1 MAAVPGGAVSLR
13 AALYLRLSRDD
24 ARAGE
29 SVSIGGQRALLRAYA
44 ADHGWTVVGEYVDDG
59 FSGTSFRRPGLQRL
73 LEDVEAGRVDLVLTK
88 DLSRLGRD
96 YIRTGE
102 LAEVYFPSR
111 HVRYI
116 AVNDGFDTQGPDNG
130 LAPFQHVV
138 NEMYARDASKK
149 IRSALAVR
157 RAQGRYVGSL
167 APYGYRKDPAD
178 KNRLLPDPPAAAV
191 VGEIFAQAA
200 AGVRP
205 GEIARRLNCRGIS
218 CPALHRSGGRP
229 GPDGPVWTASTVSKL
244 LRNPTYMGCTAQG
257 RTRKPSFKAKV
268 RETVPQEEW
277 TVVEG
282 THPALVDRETFRL
295 VARRSRGRPGTGRF
309 QNRMAGLVR
318 CGTCGGVMVSAGTRR
333 KDSPAVL
340 VCPRYKRKG
349 PAACGS
355 HAIHYP
361 VLKDLLGRAMRRA
374 VLLTAAERE
383 EILSDLVRR
392 GSQESGEGRRADLE
406 AELRRLDRLEGELWD
421 SHLLGELGEERFRAL
436 LDRVNAL
443 RRETTRKLEACP
455 QEGGI
460 DLIALRT
467 ELERILDQ
475 ILSAPAEDQRLLF
488 SLVTSVEVGEREED
502 GILPVGIELDVPAL
516 EQTELLERSG
526 PMDHNIWDVLP
537 LGKKDSVV
545 PVPNISGEKS
555 TVK

>member
-24 ARAGE
+24 AGAGE

-73 LEDVEAGRVDLVLTK
+73 LEDVETGQVDLVLTK

-167 APYGYRKDPAD
+167 APYGYRKDPTD
-178 KNRLLPDPPAAAV
+178 KNKLLPDPPAAVV

-200 AGVRP
+200 MGVRP
-205 GEIARRLNCRGIS
+205 GEIARRLNQRGVA

-244 LRNPTYMGCTAQG
+244 LRNPTYLGCTAQG
-257 RTRKPSFKAKV
+257 RTYKLSFKAKV
-268 RETVPQEEW
+268 RETVPRERW
-277 TVVEG
+277 MVVEG
-282 THPALVDRETFRL
+282 THLALVDRETFL
-295 VARRSRGRPGTGRF
+295 LAARRGRGRTGTGRF
-309 QNRMAGLVR
+309 QNRLAGLVR
-318 CGTCGGVMVSAGTRR
+318 CGTCGGAMVSAGTRR

-340 VCPRYKRKG
+340 VCPQYKRRG
-349 PAACGS
+349 PSACGS
-355 HAIHYP
+355 HTIHYP
-361 VLKDLLGRAMRRA
+361 VLNDLLDRVLRQAVVLTAEERGEILAELIRRA
-374 VLLTAAERE
+374 VPKNGGDQKAA
-383 EILSDLVRR
+383 
-392 GSQESGEGRRADLE
+392 LE

-421 SHLLGELGEERFRAL
+421 SHLLGELGEERFRVL

-443 RRETTRKLEACP
+443 RRETTQKVETCP

-460 DLIALRT
+460 DLIALRI
-467 ELERILDQ
+467 ELERILEQ

-502 GILPVGIELDVPAL
+502 GTLPVGIELAVSAL
-516 EQTELLERSG
+516 EQAELLERSG
-526 PMDHNIWDVLP
+526 PMDHNIWNVLP
-537 LGKKDSVV
+537 LDKNDGAV
-545 PVPNISGEKS
+545 PVLSIAEEKS
-555 TVK
+555 TIK

>member
-1 MAAVPGGAVSLR
+1 METVPNKAVSLR

-24 ARAGE
+24 AGAGE
-29 SVSIGGQRALLRAYA
+29 SISIGGQRALLRVYA
-44 ADHGWTVVGEYVDDG
+44 AEHGWTVMGEYVDDG

-73 LEDVEAGRVDLVLTK
+73 LKDVEAGRIDLVLTK

-178 KNRLLPDPPAAAV
+178 KNRLLADPPAAAV
-191 VGEIFAQAA
+191 VRNIFAWAA

-205 GEIARRLNCRGIS
+205 GEIAAKLNDQDVA
-218 CPALHRSGGRP
+218 CPCLYRSGRRP

-244 LRNPTYMGCTAQG
+244 LKNPTYLGCTAQG

-268 RETVPQEEW
+268 REPVPQAAW
-277 TVVEG
+277 MVVEG
-282 THPALVDRETFRL
+282 THPALVDRETFQL
-295 VARRSRGRPGTGRF
+295 VERRNKGRTGKGTF
-309 QNRMAGLVR
+309 QNRLAGLLF
-318 CGTCGGVMVSAGTRR
+318 CGTCGGAMVSAGTRR

-340 VCPRYKRKG
+340 VCPVYKRKG
-349 PAACGS
+349 PGGCRS

-361 VLKDLLGRAMRRA
+361 VLKDLLGRVLRRA
-374 VLLTAAERE
+374 IILTPEERE
-383 EILSDLVRR
+383 AILSELVLRAVPENRKERR
-392 GSQESGEGRRADLE
+392 LDLE
-406 AELRRLDRLEGELWD
+406 RELRRLEHLEEELWD
-421 SHLLGELGEERFRAL
+421 SRLLGELEEVRFRML
-436 LDRVNAL
+436 LERTRAL
-443 RRETTRKLEACP
+443 RQETTQKLDGFSREEVPDQNGLRKEFE
-455 QEGGI
+455 Q
-460 DLIALRT
+460 T
-467 ELERILDQ
+467 LERILSEP
-475 ILSAPAEDQRLLF
+475 LEDQTLLF
-488 SLVTSVEVGEREED
+488 SLLTSVIIGDREENET
-502 GILPVGIELDVPAL
+502 LPIKISLSFPGLSWE
-516 EQTELLERSG
+516 ERLERSG
-526 PMDHNIWDVLP
+526 PMSHNIWKV
-537 LGKKDSVV
+537 
-545 PVPNISGEKS
+545 I
-555 TVK
+555 

>member
-24 ARAGE
+24 GVGE

-44 ADHGWTVVGEYVDDG
+44 ADRGWTVVGEYVDDG
-59 FSGTSFRRPGLQRL
+59 VSGTSFQRPGLRRL

-157 RAQGRYVGSL
+157 RSQGRYVGSL

-191 VGEIFAQAA
+191 VEEVFAWAA
-200 AGVRP
+200 DGAGP
-205 GEIARRLNCRGIS
+205 GEIARRLNGRGVA

-229 GPDGPVWTASTVSKL
+229 GPEGPVWTGSTVSKL
-244 LRNPTYMGCTAQG
+244 LANPTYLGCTAQG
-257 RTRKPSFKAKV
+257 RTRKLSFKTGV
-268 RETVPQEEW
+268 REVVPRGEW
-277 TVVEG
+277 AVVKG
-282 THPALVDRETFRL
+282 THPALVDRETFAAA
-295 VARRSRGRPGTGRF
+295 ARRRKGRPGEGRF
-309 QNRMAGLVR
+309 QNQLAGLVL
-318 CGTCGGVMVSAGTRR
+318 CGDCGGAMVSAGTRR

-340 VCPRYKRKG
+340 VCRHYKRAG

-361 VLKDLLGRAMRRA
+361 VLWALLDRVIRRA
-374 VLLTAAERE
+374 LTLTAEERE
-383 EILSDLVRR
+383 NLLSGLVRR
-392 GSQESGEGRRADLE
+392 ALPEGGGGERAAWK
-406 AELRRLDRLEGELWD
+406 AELARLEGLEGELWE
-421 SHLLGELGEERFRAL
+421 SRLLGELEEGRFHAL
-436 LDRVNAL
+436 LDRCRARRQTITQKLESVPPSEGEGEAAL
-443 RRETTRKLEACP
+443 RSALEVA
-455 QEGGI
+455 
-460 DLIALRT
+460 
-467 ELERILDQ
+467 LDQ
-475 ILSAPAEDQRLLF
+475 VLASPGEDPVLLLA
-488 SLVTSVEVGEREED
+488 LVKGVTVGERQGD
-502 GILPVGIELDVPAL
+502 RPQPVTVDMAADLPGGEWV
-516 EQTELLERSG
+516 LERSG
-526 PMDHNIWDVLP
+526 PMDRSVWKVLTP
-537 LGKKDSVV
+537 EPEG
-545 PVPNISGEKS
+545 
-555 TVK
+555 

>member
-24 ARAGE
+24 AGAGE

-44 ADHGWTVVGEYVDDG
+44 ADHGWMVVGEYVDDG
-59 FSGTSFRRPGLQRL
+59 FSGTSFRRPGLRRL
-73 LEDVEAGRVDLVLTK
+73 LEDVEAGRIDLVLTK

-102 LAEVYFPSR
+102 LAEVFFPSR

-178 KNRLLPDPPAAAV
+178 KNKLLPDPPAAAV
-191 VGEIFAQAA
+191 VRDIFAWAA
-200 AGVRP
+200 AGMGP
-205 GEIARRLNCRGIS
+205 GEIARRLNQRGVA

-229 GPDGPVWTASTVSKL
+229 RLDGPVWTASTVSKL
-244 LRNPTYMGCTAQG
+244 LRNPTYLGCTAQG

-268 RETVPQEEW
+268 REAIPREEW

-295 VARRSRGRPGTGRF
+295 AARRSRRRAGTGRF
-309 QNRMAGLVR
+309 QNRLAGLVR
-318 CGTCGGVMVSAGTRR
+318 CGSCGGAMVSAGTRR
-333 KDSPAVL
+333 KDSSALL
-340 VCPRYKRKG
+340 VCPRYKRQG

-361 VLKDLLGRAMRRA
+361 VLNDLLDRVLRQV
-374 VLLTAAERE
+374 VLLTEKERE
-383 EILSDLVRR
+383 EILAELL
-392 GSQESGEGRRADLE
+392 RRAAPENGRDQKEALE
-406 AELRRLDRLEGELWD
+406 AERRRLDRLEGELWD
-421 SHLLGELGEERFRAL
+421 SHLLGELENERFRTL
-436 LDRVNAL
+436 LARARAL
-443 RRETTRKLEACP
+443 RRETAEKIETLP
-455 QEGGI
+455 PEGTA
-460 DLIALRT
+460 DLSALRG
-467 ELERILDQ
+467 ELERTLDQ
-475 ILSAPAEDQRLLF
+475 LLSAPAEEAGLLF
-488 SLVTSVEVGEREED
+488 SLVASVEVGEREGD
-502 GILPVGIELDVPAL
+502 GTLPVQVELAVPVP
-516 EQTELLERSG
+516 ERTELLERSG
-526 PMDHNIWDVLP
+526 PMDHSTWRAALP
-537 LGKKDSVV
+537 DEADGATLLHDAVEEDKL
-545 PVPNISGEKS
+545 
-555 TVK
+555 

>member
-1 MAAVPGGAVSLR
+1 MAAVPDGAVSLR

-24 ARAGE
+24 AGAGE

-191 VGEIFAQAA
+191 VGEIFVQAA
-200 AGVRP
+200 AGMRP
-205 GEIARRLNCRGIS
+205 GEIARRLNEQKVA
-218 CPALHRSGGRP
+218 CPALHRSGERP
-229 GPDGPVWTASTVSKL
+229 GPGGPVWTASTVSKL
-244 LRNPTYMGCTAQG
+244 LRNPTYLGCTAQG
-257 RTRKPSFKAKV
+257 RTRKPSFKAKL
-268 RETVPQEEW
+268 REAVPREGW

-295 VARRSRGRPGTGRF
+295 VASRRGGRSGTGRF
-309 QNRMAGLVR
+309 QNRLAGLVR
-318 CGTCGGVMVSAGTRR
+318 CGTCGGAMVSAGTRR

-340 VCPRYKRKG
+340 VCPRYKRQG
-349 PAACGS
+349 PSACGS

-361 VLKDLLGRAMRRA
+361 VLNDLLGRVLRR
-374 VLLTAAERE
+374 VVSLSGAERE
-383 EILSDLVRR
+383 EILAELVRR
-392 GSQESGEGRRADLE
+392 AAPENGGDQKAALE
-406 AELRRLDRLEGELWD
+406 AELRRLDHLEGELWE
-421 SHLLGELGEERFRAL
+421 SRLLGELEEGRFRELMGRTQARRRETAQKLGDLSQDSGPDLTAL
-436 LDRVNAL
+436 RMELERSLDRV
-443 RRETTRKLEACP
+443 
-455 QEGGI
+455 
-460 DLIALRT
+460 
-467 ELERILDQ
+467 
-475 ILSAPAEDQRLLF
+475 LSAPEEDAALLF
-488 SLVTSVEVGEREED
+488 AIVEDVEVGERERD
-502 GILPVGIELDVPAL
+502 GTIPV
-516 EQTELLERSG
+516 
-526 PMDHNIWDVLP
+526 
-537 LGKKDSVV
+537 
-545 PVPNISGEKS
+545 
-555 TVK
+555 TVKVTGRAAGWSELMERFGALNNSIWKVI

>member
-1 MAAVPGGAVSLR
+1 MTLG
-13 AALYLRLSRDD
+13 
-24 ARAGE
+24 
-29 SVSIGGQRALLRAYA
+29 
-44 ADHGWTVVGEYVDDG
+44 DDG

-73 LEDVEAGRVDLVLTK
+73 LEDVEAGRVDLILTK

-157 RAQGRYVGSL
+157 RSQGRYVGSL

-178 KNRLLPDPPAAAV
+178 KNKLLPDPPAAAV

-205 GEIARRLNCRGIS
+205 GEIAHKLNSRGVA
-218 CPALHRSGGRP
+218 CPALHRSGERP
-229 GPDGPVWTASTVSKL
+229 RPDGPVWTASTVSKL
-244 LRNPTYMGCTAQG
+244 LRNPTYLGCTAQG
-257 RTRKPSFKAKV
+257 RTRKPSFKAKI
-268 RETVPQEEW
+268 REAVPRERW

-282 THPALVDRETFRL
+282 THPALVDRETFL
-295 VARRSRGRPGTGRF
+295 LAARRSKGRTGTGRF
-309 QNRMAGLVR
+309 QNRLAGLIR
-318 CGTCGGVMVSAGTRR
+318 CGTCGGAMVSAGTRR

-349 PAACGS
+349 PSACGS
-355 HAIHYP
+355 HAMHYP
-361 VLKDLLGRAMRRA
+361 VLEDLLSRTLRKS
-374 VLLTAAERE
+374 VTLTAQARA
-383 EILSDLVRR
+383 EILDKLVCRAAPEH
-392 GSQESGEGRRADLE
+392 GGERKAALE

-421 SHLLGELGEERFRAL
+421 SHLMGELEETRFRML
-436 LDRVNAL
+436 LNRTRVL
-443 RRETTRKLEACP
+443 RQEAARKIEACP
-455 QEGGI
+455 QEEEI
-460 DLIALRT
+460 DLIALRA

-488 SLVTSVEVGEREED
+488 SLVASVEVGGREED
-502 GILPVGIELDVPAL
+502 GTLPLQINFAFPVPEWA
-516 EQTELLERSG
+516 ELLERTG
-526 PMDHNIWDVLP
+526 PMDHNTWKVLSLNGNGGAVP
-537 LGKKDSVV
+537 APNAVEGK
-545 PVPNISGEKS
+545 EL
-555 TVK
+555 

>member
-44 ADHGWTVVGEYVDDG
+44 VDHGWTVVGEYVDDG

-167 APYGYRKDPAD
+167 APYGYRKDPTD
-178 KNRLLPDPPAAAV
+178 KNKLLPDPPAAAV

-200 AGVRP
+200 AGMRP
-205 GEIARRLNCRGIS
+205 GEIAHLLNGRGVA
-218 CPALHRSGGRP
+218 CPALHRSGEHP

-244 LRNPTYMGCTAQG
+244 LRNPTYLGCTAQG
-257 RTRKPSFKAKV
+257 RTCKPSFKAKV
-268 RETVPQEEW
+268 RETVPRERW

-282 THPALVDRETFRL
+282 THPALVDRETFL
-295 VARRSRGRPGTGRF
+295 LATRRSRGRTGTGRF
-309 QNRMAGLVR
+309 QNRLAGLVR
-318 CGTCGGVMVSAGTRR
+318 CGACGGAMVSAGTRR

-349 PAACGS
+349 PSACGS

-361 VLKDLLGRAMRRA
+361 VLEDLLGR
-374 VLLTAAERE
+374 VLVRVVALTEEERG
-383 EILSDLVRR
+383 EILAELVRR
-392 GSQESGEGRRADLE
+392 AAPENGGEEKAALE
-406 AELRRLDRLEGELWD
+406 AELRRLDRLEEELWD

-443 RRETTRKLEACP
+443 RRETTRKVETCP
-455 QEGGI
+455 QEGEI
-460 DLIALRT
+460 DLIALRA

-488 SLVTSVEVGEREED
+488 SLVTSVEVGEREKE
-502 GILPVGIELDVPAL
+502 GTLPVGIELAFPVL

-526 PMDHNIWDVLP
+526 PMDHNIWNVL
-537 LGKKDSVV
+537 LLDENGGAV
-545 PVPNISGEKS
+545 PVPSTVEEKS
-555 TVK
+555 VAK

>member
-1 MAAVPGGAVSLR
+1 MAAVPGGPVSLR

-24 ARAGE
+24 AGAGE

-44 ADHGWTVVGEYVDDG
+44 ADHGWTVAGEYVDDG

-73 LEDVEAGRVDLVLTK
+73 LEDVEAERVDLVLTK

-157 RAQGRYVGSL
+157 RSQGRYVGSL

-178 KNRLLPDPPAAAV
+178 KNKLLPDPPAAAV

-205 GEIARRLNCRGIS
+205 GEIAHQLNSRGVA
-218 CPALHRSGGRP
+218 CPALHRSGERP
-229 GPDGPVWTASTVSKL
+229 WSDGPVWTASTVSKL
-244 LRNPTYMGCTAQG
+244 LRNPTYLGCTAQG
-257 RTRKPSFKAKV
+257 RTRKPSFKAKI
-268 RETVPQEEW
+268 REAVPRERW

-282 THPALVDRETFRL
+282 THPALVDRETFL
-295 VARRSRGRPGTGRF
+295 LAARRSEGRTGTGRF
-309 QNRMAGLVR
+309 QNRLAGLIR
-318 CGTCGGVMVSAGTRR
+318 CGACDGAMVSAGTRR

-349 PAACGS
+349 PSACGS

-361 VLKDLLGRAMRRA
+361 VLKDLLSRFLRQA
-374 VLLTAAERE
+374 VTLTAQARA
-383 EILSDLVRR
+383 EILDELVCRAAPEH
-392 GSQESGEGRRADLE
+392 GGERKVALE
-406 AELRRLDRLEGELWD
+406 TELRRLDRLEGELWD
-421 SHLLGELGEERFRAL
+421 SHLMGELEETRFRML
-436 LDRVNAL
+436 LDRTRIL
-443 RRETTRKLEACP
+443 RQEAARKIEACP
-455 QEGGI
+455 QEEEI
-460 DLIALRT
+460 DLIALRA

-488 SLVTSVEVGEREED
+488 SLVASVEVGGREED
-502 GILPVGIELDVPAL
+502 GTLPLQINLAFPVPEWA
-516 EQTELLERSG
+516 ELLERSG
-526 PMDHNIWDVLP
+526 PMDYNIWKVLS
-537 LGKKDSVV
+537 LNGNGGAV
-545 PVPNISGEKS
+545 PEPNAVERKEL
-555 TVK
+555 